1 MNKKYTK
8 MKKIL
13 LVGGEGYIGKVIAE
27 KLIKK
32 NYYVYSFDNLLYEQ
46 EFSLRE
52 TLEKQS
58 TRALISMK
66 K

>member
-1 MNKKYTK
+1 